1 MLNIFIKPIIKWCK
15 YNILK
20 DIDFEGIKYENNVYL
35 NKLRLHNW
43 MYVIDGNL
51 FNINIMKIWF
61 IWISKI
67 ERKKLWT
74 IVHIKTRS
82 FIW

>member
-35 NKLRLHNW
+35 NKL
-43 MYVIDGNL
+43 IDC
-51 FNINIMKIWF
+51 I
-61 IWISKI
+61 I
-67 ERKKLWT
+67 ECML
-74 IVHIKTRS
+74 
-82 FIW
+82 